1 MKIPYGIS
9 DFGQIRA
16 EGFFYADK
24 TPFLPVLEAGYRHVV
39 FLRPR
44 RFGKSTLLSMLEH
57 YYDLGRRGRFDALFG
72 GLWVHEHPTAE
83 RGRYLVLTLDFSS
96 VAIDRGQEALRDTFL
111 SSIHSRVGVFLAR
124 HRERVPAFGDLYAQ
138 LGDFRNAE
146 SLLDA
151 VLGKVAETEHRVYL
165 LIDEYD

>member
-24 TPFLPVLEAGYRHVV
+24 TPFLPVLEGLYRHVV

-44 RFGKSTLLSMLEH
+44 RFGKSTLLSMMEH
-57 YYDLGRRGRFDALFG
+57 YYDVDRADRFDELFG

-83 RGRYLVLTLDFSS
+83 QSRYLVLALDFSP
-96 VAIDRGQEALRDTFL
+96 VATDRGEEMLRHTF
-111 SSIHSRVGVFLAR
+111 
-124 HRERVPAFGDLYAQ
+124 
-138 LGDFRNAE
+138 
-146 SLLDA
+146 
-151 VLGKVAETEHRVYL
+151 
-165 LIDEYD
+165 